1 MLRAISIL
9 TLALF
14 IGVFSSAATFADDSL
29 SVQEFRKLYN
39 SLIAG
44 KTLVNETERDG
55 TIIKKEKIYG
65 QAVSTGDGDFDIPAY
80 QLITY
85 SKDGKVDMKVKV
97 NIIDRV
103 SDLGGRAIIQEEL
116 YGISVIEEGDEVPE
130 DDYGVE
136 FGGIYRVAKNAQ
148 GGFDVH
154 NFSLTPSLL
163 IDGDNLSLAGSMIS
177 YSCSLQDGKTVCNY
191 TVRDYELGEY
201 EPYVGYKI
209 GKPIGDDFTETY
221 VSKPMA
227 ENKKEDTKQ
236 ETTKEEKKE
245 AE

>member
-1 MLRAISIL
+1 MLRAITIL
-9 TLALF
+9 TLVLF
-14 IGVFSSAATFADDSL
+14 FGVFSSAVTFADDSL
-29 SVQEFRKLYN
+29 SVQEFRKLYD

-55 TIIKKEKIYG
+55 TLIIKQKIYG
-65 QAVSTGDGDFDIPAY
+65 KAVGTGDGDFDIPVY
-80 QLITY
+80 QIITY
-85 SKDGKVDMKVKV
+85 SKDGKVEMKVKV

-103 SDLGGRAIIQEEL
+103 NDLGGRAIIQEEL
-116 YGISVIEEGDEVPE
+116 HGISVIEEGDEVPE
-130 DDYGVE
+130 DDYEVE

-154 NFSLTPSLL
+154 NFSLAPSLL
-163 IDGDNLSLAGSMIS
+163 IDGDSLSLAGSMIS
-177 YSCSLQDGKTVCNY
+177 YSCSAQDGKTVCNY

-201 EPYVGYKI
+201 EPYIGYKI

-221 VSKPMA
+221 VSKPMV
-227 ENKKEDTKQ
+227 ENKKEAK
-236 ETTKEEKKE
+236 KEEKKE

>member
-9 TLALF
+9 TLALC
-14 IGVFSSAATFADDSL
+14 IGVFSSAVTFADDSL
-29 SVQEFRKLYN
+29 SVQEFRKLYD
-39 SLIAG
+39 SLIAE

-55 TIIKKEKIYG
+55 TLIIKQKIYG
-65 QAVSTGDGDFDIPAY
+65 KAVDTGDGDFDIPAY
-80 QLITY
+80 QIIKY
-85 SKDGKVDMKVKV
+85 IKDGKVEMKVKV
-97 NIIDRV
+97 KIIDRV
-103 SDLGGRAIIQEEL
+103 NDLGGRAIIQEEL

-163 IDGDNLSLAGSMIS
+163 IDGDSLSLAGSMIS
-177 YSCSLQDGKTVCNY
+177 YSCSAQDGKTVCNY
-191 TVRDYELGEY
+191 TVRDYELGDY
-201 EPYVGYKI
+201 EPYIGYKI

-227 ENKKEDTKQ
+227 ENEKEA
-236 ETTKEEKKE
+236 TKEEKKE

>member
-9 TLALF
+9 TLVLF
-14 IGVFSSAATFADDSL
+14 IGVFLSAVTFADDSL
-29 SVQEFRKLYN
+29 SVQEFRKLYD
-39 SLIAG
+39 SLIAE

-65 QAVSTGDGDFDIPAY
+65 KAVGTGDGDFDIPAY
-80 QLITY
+80 QIITY
-85 SKDGKVDMKVKV
+85 SKDGKVEMKVKV
-97 NIIDRV
+97 KIIDRV
-103 SDLGGRAIIQEEL
+103 NDLGGRAIIQEEL

-163 IDGDNLSLAGSMIS
+163 IDGDSLSLAGSMIS
-177 YSCSLQDGKTVCNY
+177 YSCSAQDGKTVCNY

-201 EPYVGYKI
+201 EPYIGYKI

-227 ENKKEDTKQ
+227 ENKKEA
-236 ETTKEEKKE
+236 TKEEKKE